1 MILVGIRP
9 DISSEE
15 RRVSSRVVTLMENTT
30 LGAPSFRSKQAKA
43 YVLAVLQ
50 DRVSQVGQF
59 VESFQSALA
68 LVYRTMFP
76 LNPQPQ
82 RLEDLMKKFSGVN
95 RIKGLIREQLIG
107 GAKVALAFVK
117 AHYPRINLD
126 VIGDKLPA
134 NAKDGRLEMESLY
147 ELASTPAEN
156 IVDRVEAETDLLIE
170 QGWMSLEEEQ

>member
-1 MILVGIRP
+1 
-9 DISSEE
+9 
-15 RRVSSRVVTLMENTT
+15 MENTT
-30 LGAPSFRSKQAKA
+30 LGAPSFRSEQAKA
-43 YVLAVLQ
+43 YVLAILQ

-134 NAKDGRLEMESLY
+134 NAKDG
-147 ELASTPAEN
+147 
-156 IVDRVEAETDLLIE
+156 
-170 QGWMSLEEEQ
+170 